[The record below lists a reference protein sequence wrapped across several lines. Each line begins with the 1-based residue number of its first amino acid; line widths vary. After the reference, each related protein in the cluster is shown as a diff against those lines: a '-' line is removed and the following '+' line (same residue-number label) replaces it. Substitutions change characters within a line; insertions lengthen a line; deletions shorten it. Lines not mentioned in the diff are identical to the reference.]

1 VPVGTGVALLTTVS
15 VLVYNWAAVGLKVT
29 LRLQAPPRRTGV
41 VQVPRATVNGP
52 GATLAEVMTSGL
64 VPVFLTRTLLVT
76 LAPIRIPLPPPK
88 VVLAMVA
95 VVAVVTG
102 SGGWAV
108 PVPLTVTLEGDPS
121 ALCAIETVAV
131 LGTAEVGENC
141 TVTVQLPRGAT
152 VPQLLLANEN
162 CDASAP
168 VIVTPDTTRL
178 PFPVLLTVMAC
189 GAEVVPTA

>member
-1 VPVGTGVALLTTVS
+1 VPVGTGDALLTTVS

-29 LRLQAPPRRTGV
+29 LRLQAPPRRTGMA
-41 VQVPRATVNGP
+41 QVPRATVNGP

-64 VPVFLTRTLLVT
+64 VPVFLTRTLPVT

-88 VVLAMVA
+88 VALAMVA
-95 VVAVVTG
+95 VVAVATG
-102 SGGWAV
+102 SGGWVV
-108 PVPLTVTLEGDPS
+108 PVPLTVTLEGDPA

-131 LGTAEVGENC
+131 LGTAEV
-141 TVTVQLPRGAT
+141 
-152 VPQLLLANEN
+152 LLANEN

-168 VIVTPDTTRL
+168 VNVTPDTTRL

-189 GAEVVPTA
+189 GAEVVPTV